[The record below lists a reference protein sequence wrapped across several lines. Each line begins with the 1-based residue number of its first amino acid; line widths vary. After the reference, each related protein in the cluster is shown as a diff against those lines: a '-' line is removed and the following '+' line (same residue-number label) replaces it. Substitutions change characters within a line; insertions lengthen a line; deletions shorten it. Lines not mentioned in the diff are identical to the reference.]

1 MKKFVRLGEL
11 HRMHRKTSLTM
22 VGMTMLRTMH
32 CLNPTQHI
40 VRCSRAALATVVNS
54 LGHVAHLDDLL
65 ARKLEAILASFGHHM
80 CLERS
85 QSLTSTRVTD
95 YSNRKQLVQSWE
107 HVEYSE
113 HKARFFGLLLV
124 MSSKHILI
132 THTLKPLPRGMD

>member
-1 MKKFVRLGEL
+1 MF
-11 HRMHRKTSLTM
+11 H
-22 VGMTMLRTMH
+22 
-32 CLNPTQHI
+32 
-40 VRCSRAALATVVNS
+40 AALATVVNS
-54 LGHVAHLDDLL
+54 LGHVARLDDLL

-124 MSSKHILI
+124 MSSKHILCHNPYPEAV
-132 THTLKPLPRGMD
+132 TKGYGLSNLPL